1 MSLKKRLLSA
11 LLAMSM
17 AVSLCATAWA
27 ETGTTST
34 TLTQGTEG
42 EVSTVETADP
52 DGDEDQTPDGE
63 TDAKADDETVGQQD
77 GGEDLAGEEEKLPP
91 IMLMSE
97 NEEPAADGAA
107 TDGEGGEGIDTEAEL
122 LAALSG
128 SDQTITLTGDIELTS
143 MLTVSRAVTIDL
155 GDHTISADETFP
167 KDGEDNKNHLV
178 DVTADGVTI
187 TNGTLTAGANNNH
200 TLNIWNADGVQL
212 YKLTLDNTASYG
224 GAPLVIGSSDV
235 TIGLADSNDDTV
247 TVVAG
252 QNSWYGINLDSRDLE
267 DNAAYLKVQGK
278 LLFQGVQKSVGIYV
292 ENNYGDSA
300 DDVTLELADGTS
312 FTNEGSNVDE
322 YVGINAAPK
331 DSGFAGATL
340 KGWDT
345 ILGDVPGAVAQNG
358 EKFYGT
364 VSAALA
370 DAGKTDGTVQ
380 LLADSTERLSVP
392 AGTKATLE
400 LGGHTLTL
408 TNKNTTDSSKMV
420 MDSVVLSEGASLKLQ
435 NGKVVAKEITDGTA
449 ALFNIQKDSSIYL
462 NNVQMDTTGTALFPQ
477 GNAARVE
484 VTDSTIDAGIYAVGT
499 NAATSDNYNVKIV
512 LKDSTF
518 SSKYGYQNNDQDGC
532 TVMINVPGTLEM
544 DGCTVLSNRQGVFV
558 RGGTATIKNSSI
570 TTTGTYTAG
579 VGKYLDGVWSSG
591 NEVPMAALVVG
602 NRVNEGGAYAYPAT
616 CTVENTT
623 IISQDDAV
631 PAIYTYGMD
640 NDSRKATLTID
651 GENTK
656 VQGTISVN
664 GADETSK
671 NNTTISA
678 GYYTEEVAEAQL
690 AEGKACNLLDALYEG
705 TYAYQI
711 GERTEEVSDVQLKVE
726 APNVISSEI
735 DEDEVDKI
743 PTIEGIDKDTLV
755 SALESAAT
763 DTKIVDNADA
773 VSNAA
778 LVEAKVDGYKVTSP
792 EVKEMAVDALK
803 KDADEGSLGDDPE
816 ITIIV
821 TPVLKVDPLPPT
833 AEDDRYSLPFDIELL
848 YKVQASAETQSGKTV
863 TVELLN
869 SDNLPEVQNPPEMD
883 IEIPNIPAQALGY
896 DTNATSDVV
905 AGTLYVQHLH
915 EDSVYYYRPRVTVT
929 EQKITATF
937 TNPHGFSTMILK
949 QDPRTVTVEYPFFGS
964 FVYVPTDIGSSL
976 PNVSQSDFAGW
987 TFDGVGGPYKTLTD
1001 ELLTKLSEVYS
1012 NNNQT
1017 PIKATAVYTQN
1028 PTGGNSTTSENTTS
1042 GSSSTTTTTTAP
1054 SSGAVTPYYTCPACG
1069 YHNWTATADGYKC
1082 DHCGY
1087 VESVKQLTG
1096 YGNVKGV
1103 YEPKTSTAAAQAAAG
1118 TPAAATVTSG
1128 VPQTSDDLPL
1138 TGLVVVAV
1146 AALLGLGVTVVL
1158 KKRSHND

>member
-1 MSLKKRLLSA
+1 
-11 LLAMSM
+11 MSM

-155 GDHTISADETFP
+155 GDHTISAHETFP

-690 AEGKACNLLDALYEG
+690 AEGKACNLLDSLYEG
-705 TYAYQI
+705 VYAYQV
-711 GERTEEVSDVQLKVE
+711 GEKNEDVADVQLEVVKPDSVAE
-726 APNVISSEI
+726 KIDASEI
-735 DEDEVDKI
+735 PAVD
-743 PTIEGIDKDTLV
+743 GINQSELASNLSK
-755 SALESAAT
+755 AAEN
-763 DTKIVDNADA
+763 TKITDGTAQV
-773 VSNAA
+773 VSNAV
-778 LVEAKVDGYKVTSP
+778 LVEAKVDGYKVNSTA
-792 EVKEMAVDALK
+792 VKEKALEALK
-803 KDADEGSLGDDPE
+803 VEAGDSGVTLPDDPDVT
-816 ITIIV
+816 ITVKPI
-821 TPVLKVDPLPPT
+821 LKVEPQAPVV
-833 AEDDRYSLPFDIELL
+833 ENGNYKSVPFDIELL
-848 YKVQASAETQSGKTV
+848 YQVTASAEPKVSGSPV
-863 TVELLN
+863 TVDLLD
-869 SDNLPEVQNPPEMD
+869 SGNLPAVTNPPVMD
-883 IEIPNIPAQALGY
+883 IEIKDVPVAALGY
-896 DTNATSDVV
+896 KDDVNANEVATSLFVRHD
-905 AGTLYVQHLH
+905 H
-915 EDSVYYYRPRVTVT
+915 EGSVYYYRPIVNVSNA
-929 EQKITATF
+929 KISVTF
-937 TNPHGFSTMILK
+937 TNEHGFSVFALTN
-949 QDPRTVTVEYPFFGS
+949 DPRTVDVKYPTNTVTYT
-964 FVYVPTDIGSSL
+964 PTDIGASL
-976 PNVSQSDFAGW
+976 MGVSQANFEGW
-987 TFDGVGGPYKTLTD
+987 TFAGVDGGPYKVMTED
-1001 ELLTKLSEVYS
+1001 LLTALANVYKG
-1012 NNNQT
+1012 T
-1017 PIKATAVYTQN
+1017 PIAATAVFTENQA
-1028 PTGGNSTTSENTTS
+1028 GGNSTTTTENTS
-1042 GSSSTTTTTTAP
+1042 SSSSSSTTTTTQ
-1054 SSGAVTPYYTCPACG
+1054 SGSNITYYICPACG
-1069 YHNWTATADGYKC
+1069 YHNWTAGTDGYKC

-1087 VESVKQLTG
+1087 VESVKQLSG

-1103 YEPKTSTAAAQAAAG
+1103 YEPKTSAAAAAASG
-1118 TPAAATVTSG
+1118 NAAATSAI
-1128 VPQTSDDLPL
+1128 PQTSDELPL
-1138 TGLVVVAV
+1138 VGLVVVAI
-1146 AALLGLGVTVVL
+1146 AALLGLGVTVVM
-1158 KKRSHND
+1158 KKRSNR

>member
-1 MSLKKRLLSA
+1 
-11 LLAMSM
+11 MSM

-178 DVTADGVTI
+178 DVTAYGVTI
-187 TNGTLTAGANNNH
+187 TNGTLSAGANNNH

-558 RGGTATIKNSSI
+558 RGGTVTIKNSSI

-705 TYAYQI
+705 VYAYQV
-711 GERTEEVSDVQLKVE
+711 GESTAENVEVKVE
-726 APNVISSEI
+726 MAQP
-735 DEDEVDKI
+735 EVDGTAKPETAGNVTEDAVKEAAGNI
-743 PTIEGIDKDTLV
+743 SIVQESEFDVLNAVKKEANLDGQPLDSETVKNLAIKALEEEAADSKLQEDSVAIVVEPYLNIKPV
-755 SALESAAT
+755 SADDS
-763 DTKIVDNADA
+763 
-773 VSNAA
+773 
-778 LVEAKVDGYKVTSP
+778 
-792 EVKEMAVDALK
+792 
-803 KDADEGSLGDDPE
+803 EGRKQM
-816 ITIIV
+816 T
-821 TPVLKVDPLPPT
+821 
-833 AEDDRYSLPFDIELL
+833 FDIELL
-848 YKVQASAETQSGKTV
+848 YRVTATADKEGGG
-863 TVELLN
+863 TVEATLQ
-869 SDNLPEVQNPPEMD
+869 EGQKVQNPPQMD
-883 IEIPNIPAQALGY
+883 ITLADVSAIAIPKESEDAVYVKHNHEGRIFYYMGE
-896 DTNATSDVV
+896 ATCENGIVK
-905 AGTLYVQHLH
+905 
-915 EDSVYYYRPRVTVT
+915 SV
-929 EQKITATF
+929 TF
-937 TNPHGFSTMILK
+937 TNLYGFSEFTVLTDTRYAKVKFPTTEQTFEYGPYSIGYTM
-949 QDPRTVTVEYPFFGS
+949 PR
-964 FVYVPTDIGSSL
+964 PTMDGYTF
-976 PNVSQSDFAGW
+976 NGW
-987 TFDGVGGPYKTLTD
+987 QFDGIEGTYTVVD
-1001 ELLTKLSEVYS
+1001 EDLLTKLSDLYTK
-1012 NNNQT
+1012 NGGK
-1017 PIKATAVYTQN
+1017 PIQAVAIFTQN
-1028 PTGGNSTTSENTTS
+1028 PAQGGSTGGS
-1042 GSSSTTTTTTAP
+1042 GSSTTAP
-1054 SSGAVTPYYTCPACG
+1054 ATPSAPAVGGSDVYYTCPACG
-1069 YHNWTATADGYKC
+1069 YHNWTAGTDGYKC

-1087 VESVKQLTG
+1087 VESVKQLSG

-1103 YEPKTSTAAAQAAAG
+1103 YEPKTSAAAAAASG
-1118 TPAAATVTSG
+1118 NAAATSAI
-1128 VPQTSDDLPL
+1128 PQTSDELPL
-1138 TGLVVVAV
+1138 VCLVVVAI
-1146 AALLGLGVTVVL
+1146 AALLGLGVTVVM
-1158 KKRSHND
+1158 KKRSNR

>member
-1 MSLKKRLLSA
+1 
-11 LLAMSM
+11 MSM

-705 TYAYQI
+705 TYAYQV
-711 GERTEEVSDVQLKVE
+711 GEKNEDVADVQLEVVKPDSVAE
-726 APNVISSEI
+726 KIDASEI
-735 DEDEVDKI
+735 PAVD
-743 PTIEGIDKDTLV
+743 GINQSELASNLSK
-755 SALESAAT
+755 AAEN
-763 DTKIVDNADA
+763 TKITDGTAQV
-773 VSNAA
+773 VSNAV
-778 LVEAKVDGYKVTSP
+778 LVEAKVDGYKVNSTA
-792 EVKEMAVDALK
+792 VKEKALEALK
-803 KDADEGSLGDDPE
+803 VEAGDSGVTLPDDPAVT
-816 ITIIV
+816 ITVKPI
-821 TPVLKVDPLPPT
+821 LKVEPQAPKV
-833 AEDDRYSLPFDIELL
+833 ENGNYKSVPFDIELL
-848 YKVQASAETQSGKTV
+848 YQVTASATASNGQIVETNLLDESSLPAV
-863 TVELLN
+863 T
-869 SDNLPEVQNPPEMD
+869 NPPVMD
-883 IEIPNIPAQALGY
+883 IEIKGVPVAALGY
-896 DTNATSDVV
+896 ETTVTYGEV
-905 AGTLYVQHLH
+905 ANTLFVRHDH
-915 EDSVYYYRPRVTVT
+915 EGSVYYYRPIVNVLDA
-929 EQKITATF
+929 KISVTF
-937 TNPHGFSTMILK
+937 TNEHGFSVFALTN
-949 QDPRTVTVEYPFFGS
+949 DPRTVDVKYPTNTVKYT
-964 FVYVPTDIGSSL
+964 PTDIGASL
-976 PNVSQSDFAGW
+976 MGVSQANFEGW
-987 TFDGVGGPYKTLTD
+987 TFAGVAGGPYKVMTED
-1001 ELLTKLSEVYS
+1001 LLTALANVYKD
-1012 NNNQT
+1012 T
-1017 PIKATAVYTQN
+1017 PIAATAVFTENQA
-1028 PTGGNSTTSENTTS
+1028 GGNSTTTENTS
-1042 GSSSTTTTTTAP
+1042 SSSSSSTTTTTQ
-1054 SSGAVTPYYTCPACG
+1054 SGSNITYYICPACG

>member
-178 DVTADGVTI
+178 DVTAYGVTI
-187 TNGTLTAGANNNH
+187 TNGTLSAGANNNH

-558 RGGTATIKNSSI
+558 RGGTVTIKNSSI

-705 TYAYQI
+705 VYAYQV
-711 GERTEEVSDVQLKVE
+711 GESTAENVEVKVE
-726 APNVISSEI
+726 MAQP
-735 DEDEVDKI
+735 EVDGTAKPETAGNVTEDAVKEAAGNI
-743 PTIEGIDKDTLV
+743 SIVQESEFDVLNAVKKEANLDGQPLDSETVKNLAIKALEEEAADSKLQEDSVAIVVEPYLNIKPV
-755 SALESAAT
+755 SADDS
-763 DTKIVDNADA
+763 
-773 VSNAA
+773 
-778 LVEAKVDGYKVTSP
+778 
-792 EVKEMAVDALK
+792 
-803 KDADEGSLGDDPE
+803 EGRKQM
-816 ITIIV
+816 T
-821 TPVLKVDPLPPT
+821 
-833 AEDDRYSLPFDIELL
+833 FDIELL
-848 YKVQASAETQSGKTV
+848 YRVTATADKEGGG
-863 TVELLN
+863 TVEATLQ
-869 SDNLPEVQNPPEMD
+869 EGQKVQNPPQMD
-883 IEIPNIPAQALGY
+883 ITLADVSAIAIPKESEDAVYVKHNHEGRIFYYMGE
-896 DTNATSDVV
+896 ATCENGIVK
-905 AGTLYVQHLH
+905 
-915 EDSVYYYRPRVTVT
+915 SV
-929 EQKITATF
+929 TF
-937 TNPHGFSTMILK
+937 TNLYGFSEFTVLTDTRYAKVKFPTTEQTFEYGPYSIGYTM
-949 QDPRTVTVEYPFFGS
+949 PR
-964 FVYVPTDIGSSL
+964 PTMDGYTF
-976 PNVSQSDFAGW
+976 NGW
-987 TFDGVGGPYKTLTD
+987 QFDGIEGTYTVVD
-1001 ELLTKLSEVYS
+1001 EDLLTKLSDLYTK
-1012 NNNQT
+1012 NGGK
-1017 PIKATAVYTQN
+1017 PIQAVAIFTQN
-1028 PTGGNSTTSENTTS
+1028 PAQGGSTGGS
-1042 GSSSTTTTTTAP
+1042 GSSTTAP
-1054 SSGAVTPYYTCPACG
+1054 ATPSAPAVGGSDVYYTCPACG
-1069 YHNWTATADGYKC
+1069 YHNWTAGTDGYKC

-1087 VESVKQLTG
+1087 VESVKQLSG

-1103 YEPKTSTAAAQAAAG
+1103 YEPKTSAAAAAASG
-1118 TPAAATVTSG
+1118 NAAATSAI
-1128 VPQTSDDLPL
+1128 PQTSDELPL
-1138 TGLVVVAV
+1138 VCLVVVAI
-1146 AALLGLGVTVVL
+1146 AALLGLGVTVVM
-1158 KKRSHND
+1158 KKRSNR

>member
-1 MSLKKRLLSA
+1 
-11 LLAMSM
+11 MSM

-200 TLNIWNADGVQL
+200 TLNIWNANGVQL

-705 TYAYQI
+705 VYAYQV
-711 GERTEEVSDVQLKVE
+711 GDSTAENVEVKVE
-726 APNVISSEI
+726 MAQP
-735 DEDEVDKI
+735 EVDGTAKPETAGNVTEDAVTKAAGNI
-743 PTIEGIDKDTLV
+743 SIVQESEFDVLNAVKKEANLDGQPLDSETVKNLAIKALEEAADSKLQEDSVAIVVEPYLNIKPV
-755 SALESAAT
+755 SADDS
-763 DTKIVDNADA
+763 
-773 VSNAA
+773 
-778 LVEAKVDGYKVTSP
+778 
-792 EVKEMAVDALK
+792 
-803 KDADEGSLGDDPE
+803 EGRKQM
-816 ITIIV
+816 T
-821 TPVLKVDPLPPT
+821 
-833 AEDDRYSLPFDIELL
+833 FDIELL
-848 YKVQASAETQSGKTV
+848 YRVTATADKEDGG
-863 TVELLN
+863 TVEATLQ
-869 SDNLPEVQNPPEMD
+869 EGQKVQNPPQMD
-883 IEIPNIPAQALGY
+883 ITLADVSAIAIPEESEDAVYVKHNHEGRIFYYMGE
-896 DTNATSDVV
+896 ATCENGIVK
-905 AGTLYVQHLH
+905 
-915 EDSVYYYRPRVTVT
+915 SV
-929 EQKITATF
+929 TF
-937 TNPHGFSTMILK
+937 TNLYGFSEFTVLTDTRYAKVKFPTTEQTFEYGPYSIGYTM
-949 QDPRTVTVEYPFFGS
+949 PR
-964 FVYVPTDIGSSL
+964 PTMDGYTF
-976 PNVSQSDFAGW
+976 NGW
-987 TFDGVGGPYKTLTD
+987 QFDGIEGTYTVVD
-1001 ELLTKLSEVYS
+1001 EDLLTKLSDLYTK
-1012 NNNQT
+1012 NGGK
-1017 PIKATAVYTQN
+1017 PIQAVAIFTQN
-1028 PTGGNSTTSENTTS
+1028 PAQGGSTGGS
-1042 GSSSTTTTTTAP
+1042 GSSTTAP
-1054 SSGAVTPYYTCPACG
+1054 ATPSAPAVGGSDVYYTCPACG
-1069 YHNWTATADGYKC
+1069 YHDWTATSEGYRC
-1082 DHCGY
+1082 NNCGY
-1087 VESVKQLTG
+1087 LESTKQLSG
-1096 YGNVKGV
+1096 YSNVKGV
-1103 YEPKTSTAAAQAAAG
+1103 YEPKSGAAAA
-1118 TPAAATVTSG
+1118 PAAANAVNTSG

-1138 TGLVVVAV
+1138 TGLVVLAV

-1158 KKRSHND
+1158 KKRGHNN